1 MRQVTA
7 YRMFKSKMR
16 KECVSDGQTLLFVLE
31 IIYIL
36 ILDFFIVTIS
46 LYSMLKLKAQ
56 LNIYH
61 TSLH

>member
-1 MRQVTA
+1 
-7 YRMFKSKMR
+7 MFKSKMR
-16 KECVSDGQTLLFVLE
+16 KERVSDGQTLLFVLE